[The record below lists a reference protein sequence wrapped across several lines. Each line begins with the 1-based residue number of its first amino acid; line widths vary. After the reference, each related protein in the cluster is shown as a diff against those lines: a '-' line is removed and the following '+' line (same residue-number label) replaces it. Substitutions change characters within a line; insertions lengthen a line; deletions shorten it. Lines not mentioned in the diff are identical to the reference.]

1 MDVSNESMMNE
12 FNKIVIFVLIM
23 MQFVKWWMNI
33 DAFEQS
39 RAQNMDVPNN
49 AIYPKQT
56 SVSTPTCFITYQ
68 DSIQKHYKVDIH
80 APLGKSRMKF
90 N

>member
-1 MDVSNESMMNE
+1 MDVPNDAIYQMMNE

-39 RAQNMDVPNN
+39 RA
-49 AIYPKQT
+49 
-56 SVSTPTCFITYQ
+56 
-68 DSIQKHYKVDIH
+68 
-80 APLGKSRMKF
+80 
-90 N
+90 